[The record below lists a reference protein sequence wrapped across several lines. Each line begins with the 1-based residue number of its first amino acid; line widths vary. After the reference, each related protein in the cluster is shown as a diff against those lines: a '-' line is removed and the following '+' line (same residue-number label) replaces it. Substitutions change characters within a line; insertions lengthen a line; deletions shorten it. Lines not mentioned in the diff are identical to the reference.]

1 MSLLGTL
8 KSLFGQREREPTSSD
23 VSVTV
28 ERDSDSSEQNPVEEH
43 SPTDSD
49 PSMTAAATQPGPGGA
64 ETTAEAQDEQ
74 SADEAF
80 EWESE
85 DEPSPDGESSTE
97 SEPLTSITG
106 IGPAYAESLE
116 DAGIDTVQQL
126 ADADA
131 FELADA
137 AGLSDKRVEGWV
149 EQARARNR

>member
-1 MSLLGTL
+1 MSLLGKL
-8 KSLFGQREREPTSSD
+8 KSLFGQRERERPSTD

-28 ERDSDSSEQNPVEEH
+28 ERDSGTSEQTAAAER
-43 SPTDSD
+43 SPTESD
-49 PSMTAAATQPGPGGA
+49 PSTTASATQSGPSGA
-64 ETTAEAQDEQ
+64 ETTAEAPEEQ
-74 SADEAF
+74 STDEAF

-85 DEPSPDGESSTE
+85 DEPSPDEESSAE

-106 IGPAYAESLE
+106 IGPSYADSLE